1 MKTFIGK
8 GVVRKVLAYHSALM
22 LLLLV
27 CLVPLSAHAEP
38 YQCDVSGDDRLGL
51 EEAIYLL
58 QHFSGAFVGGSHEVL
73 DCGEPDFEI
82 TASGSLGTDAKRYIL
97 CRINEIRS
105 QVALGTIEDDDGSD
119 GGWPVATNMQRMQ
132 WDETLATVAQNYAD
146 ECNFG
151 HNPDRN
157 SDYGV
162 LLGVTGQPSVGENIA
177 ARWSSRTTDSAAA
190 LAAVETAFSGW
201 NGENDLWHYDT
212 INNSSWASGFGHFT
226 QHVWAATTMVGCGQ
240 AWCPGYTWS
249 CDSGCDSLPANLNMV
264 LTVCNFYI
272 AGNWTNYYPYT
283 SGSDVCADDVQ
294 TGDSCEN
301 GLITPADYD
310 DGLGFACDVNG
321 DNVLGLEELIEAL
334 RVLSGHLN

>member
-1 MKTFIGK
+1 MKTFFGK
-8 GVVRKVLAYHSALM
+8 GVVRKILAYNSSLM

-58 QHFSGAFVGGSHEVL
+58 RHFSGAFVGGSHEVL

-105 QVALGTIEDDDGSD
+105 QVALGTIEDNDGSD
-119 GGWPVATNMQRMQ
+119 GSWPVATNMQRMQ
-132 WDETLATVAQNYAD
+132 WDENLAAVAQNYAD
-146 ECNFG
+146 ECTFA
-151 HNPDRN
+151 HNSSRGA
-157 SDYGV
+157 DYA
-162 LLGVTGQPSVGENIA
+162 LLTGLSNPMVGENIA
-177 ARWSSRTTDSAAA
+177 ARWSSRTTDSAEA
-190 LAAVETAFSGW
+190 LTALETAFAGW
-201 NGENDLWHYDT
+201 NGESSLWHYDT
-212 INNSSWASGFGHFT
+212 INDESWAAGIGHFT
-226 QHVWAATTMVGCGQ
+226 QHVWAETTRVGCGQ
-240 AWCPGYTWS
+240 AWCIDDGW
-249 CDSGCDSLPANLNMV
+249 NMV
-264 LTVCNFYI
+264 FTVCNFYI

-294 TGDSCEN
+294 TGDTCEN